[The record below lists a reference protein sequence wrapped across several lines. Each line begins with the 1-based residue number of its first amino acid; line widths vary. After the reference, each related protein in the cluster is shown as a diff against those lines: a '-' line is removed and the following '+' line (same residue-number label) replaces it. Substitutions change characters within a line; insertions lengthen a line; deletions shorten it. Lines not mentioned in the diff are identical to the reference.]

1 MRHRTLAIVLVL
13 GLVLGAATTA
23 LAQAGQG
30 AAAERQQAAR
40 ERRENLTA
48 AREAI
53 LDAFR
58 ANRTAVLDA
67 YHASLNATRASF
79 LENKSL
85 VLERCN
91 QTRQQF
97 ANNSA
102 SNGTAPDHASCVQD
116 GLQPLIEKA
125 RAENKAARELA
136 QEKLREER
144 QKGLSAWAKTL
155 REANERYRQRTGDAA
170 PGA

>member
-1 MRHRTLAIVLVL
+1 MRHPTLAIVV
-13 GLVLGAATTA
+13 GLALLAGATTA

-30 AAAERQQAAR
+30 AAEERQQAAR

-48 AREAI
+48 AREAV
-53 LDAFR
+53 LDAFK
-58 ANRTAVLDA
+58 ANRSAILA
-67 YHASLNATRASF
+67 EYHESLNATRASF

-91 QTRQQF
+91 QTRAAF
-97 ANNSA
+97 TNNSA
-102 SNGTAPDHASCVQD
+102 SNGTAPDHAKCVQD

-125 RAENKAARELA
+125 RAEHKAAREEA

-144 QKGLSAWAKTL
+144 QKGLSAWARAL
-155 REANERYRQRTGDAA
+155 REANERYRARTGQA

>member
-1 MRHRTLAIVLVL
+1 MRHRTLVLVVAL

-30 AAAERQQAAR
+30 SAAERQQAAK

-58 ANRTAVLDA
+58 ANRSAILED
-67 YHASLNATRASF
+67 YRESLNATRQSF

-85 VLERCN
+85 VLERCD
-91 QTRQQF
+91 QTRQQS
-97 ANNSA
+97 ANNSG
-102 SNGTAPDHASCVQD
+102 SNGTAPDHAKCVQD

-125 RAENKAARELA
+125 RAENRAAREEA

-144 QKGLSAWAKTL
+144 QKGLSAWARTL
-155 REANERYRQRTGDAA
+155 REANERYRARTGENA